1 MHLAMTAR
9 FLTLRLTDTEAELLA
24 RLGASTGLT
33 KTEIVKRA
41 LHGLAKT
48 MPAGEGGLFE
58 LGAARFGRH
67 GDDTRQAADIKR
79 VVRARLDAKR
89 PG

>member
-1 MHLAMTAR
+1 MSGH
-9 FLTLRLTDTEAELLA
+9 FLTLRLNETEAELLA

-41 LHGLAKT
+41 LRGLAESL
-48 MPAGEGGLFE
+48 PAGEETLFE

-67 GDDTRQAADIKR
+67 GDGSRQAADIKR

>member
-1 MHLAMTAR
+1 MTGQ
-9 FLTLRLTDTEAELLA
+9 FLTLRLNETEAELLA

-41 LHGLAKT
+41 LRGLAKSL
-48 MPAGEGGLFE
+48 PAGEESLFE

-67 GDDTRQAADIKR
+67 GDDARQAADIKR

-89 PG
+89 TG

>member
-1 MHLAMTAR
+1 MTGQ
-9 FLTLRLTDTEAELLA
+9 FLTLRLNETEAELLS

-33 KTEIVKRA
+33 KTEIVKQA
-41 LHGLAKT
+41 LRGLAKSLPT
-48 MPAGEGGLFE
+48 EQESLFD

-67 GDDTRQAADIKR
+67 DDESRQAADIKR

-89 PG
+89 SG

>member
-1 MHLAMTAR
+1 MTGQ
-9 FLTLRLTDTEAELLA
+9 FLTLRLNETEADLLA
-24 RLGASTGLT
+24 RLCASTGLT

-41 LHGLAKT
+41 LRGLSDAL
-48 MPAGEGGLFE
+48 PAAEESLFD

-67 GDDTRQAADIKR
+67 ADPSRQAADIKR

-89 PG
+89 SG

>member
-1 MHLAMTAR
+1 MTGQ
-9 FLTLRLTDTEAELLA
+9 FLTLRLTQTEVDLLA
-24 RLGASTGLT
+24 RLGASTGLS

-41 LHGLAKT
+41 LRGLVT
-48 MPAGEGGLFE
+48 SLPAAEDSLFE

-67 GDDTRQAADIKR
+67 GDESRQAADIKR

-89 PG
+89 SG

>member
-1 MHLAMTAR
+1 MTGQ
-9 FLTLRLTDTEAELLA
+9 FLTLRLNETEAELLA

-41 LHGLAKT
+41 LRGLAKSL
-48 MPAGEGGLFE
+48 PAGEENLFE

-67 GDDTRQAADIKR
+67 GDDARQAADIKR

-89 PG
+89 TG

>member
-1 MHLAMTAR
+1 MTGQ
-9 FLTLRLTDTEAELLA
+9 FITLRLNETEAEQLA

-41 LHGLAKT
+41 LRALAKSL
-48 MPAGEGGLFE
+48 PAGEATRFE

-67 GDDTRQAADIKR
+67 GDGSRHAADIKR
-79 VVRARLDAKR
+79 VVRARLDAKCSV
-89 PG
+89 